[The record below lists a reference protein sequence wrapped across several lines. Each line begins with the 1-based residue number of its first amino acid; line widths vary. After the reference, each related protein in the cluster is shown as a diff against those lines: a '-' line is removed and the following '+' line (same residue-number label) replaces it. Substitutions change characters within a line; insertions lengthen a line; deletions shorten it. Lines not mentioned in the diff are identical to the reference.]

1 MHFEELKT
9 RLAALYL
16 YRRRDLTHDLAQALR
31 DHRVL
36 HYAQLPEP
44 LLLTQSRSIHHA
56 HQLSIQQLS
65 HLGCAVFPGGP
76 VSHSETEGL
85 AFSIQTFTRIHNRL
99 YGYYEHPAGI
109 WFVLGQWI
117 NEVFNV
123 TLYQLTDKDITIP
136 AAVEDAAEHITLA
149 VQYEDVAYTPAEYTL
164 LMIRPFAQ
172 YVTGQSFSE
181 LEQQS
186 AGGLKLMT
194 QRWSWTV
201 PKVS

>member
-1 MHFEELKT
+1 MRYHYC
-9 RLAALYL
+9 YL
-16 YRRRDLTHDLAQALR
+16 FDGEPQSIYLEAGVSFTKLSG
-31 DHRVL
+31 HR
-36 HYAQLPEP
+36 Y
-44 LLLTQSRSIHHA
+44 
-56 HQLSIQQLS
+56 
-65 HLGCAVFPGGP
+65 
-76 VSHSETEGL
+76 
-85 AFSIQTFTRIHNRL
+85 
-99 YGYYEHPAGI
+99 
-109 WFVLGQWI
+109 
-117 NEVFNV
+117 
-123 TLYQLTDKDITIP
+123 TIP